1 MNRGFA
7 FKAIVRVLLV
17 LLVFYLGLC
26 SYAKWQAYRARKD
39 AEAVSNLRPNLFLK
53 QVLVNVLL
61 AAEHIRNAA
70 RPEQESDLR
79 QSPVSISLSV
89 TNFVMARLLCARAT
103 LLL

>member
-53 QVLVNVLL
+53 QVLVMSMFSWPLNTSGMPPGPNRT
-61 AAEHIRNAA
+61 AI
-70 RPEQESDLR
+70 
-79 QSPVSISLSV
+79 
-89 TNFVMARLLCARAT
+89 
-103 LLL
+103 